1 MSCGVTRK
9 KYQTNCKMEH
19 HEAPSS
25 AIGEP
30 YSLNDNNIRSYIDMS
45 VPNINLA
52 DIELDVTE
60 KSLCSA
66 LQNQGS
72 NISALIL
79 DNKSSK

>member
-1 MSCGVTRK
+1 
-9 KYQTNCKMEH
+9 MEH
-19 HEAPSS
+19 HEVPSS

-45 VPNINLA
+45 VPTINLA

-72 NISALIL
+72 NISALVL

>member
-1 MSCGVTRK
+1 
-9 KYQTNCKMEH
+9 MEH

-25 AIGEP
+25 AVGEP
-30 YSLNDNNIRSYIDMS
+30 YSLNNTNIGEYIDTS
-45 VPNINLA
+45 VPTINLA
-52 DIELDVTE
+52 NIELDVNE
-60 KSLCSA
+60 KTLCSA